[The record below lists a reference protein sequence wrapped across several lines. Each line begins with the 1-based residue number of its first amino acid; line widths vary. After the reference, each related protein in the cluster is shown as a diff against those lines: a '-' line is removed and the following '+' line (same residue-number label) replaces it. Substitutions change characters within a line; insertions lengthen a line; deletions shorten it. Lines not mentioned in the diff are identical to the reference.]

1 MKLWSVTSNDARFES
16 ALAPGHQSFVMGV
29 AFDNSG
35 EVAASVGEDDGVRW
49 WSVPPRGEV
58 ASWEAGPPVAF
69 TDDGTLV
76 ATSGADGRSIVLRRT
91 SDWLPEVTLADVVDG
106 TVPTVDRWGWIS
118 GVAMTPAA
126 DRVVVVAAD
135 DSDTTSSVSVWD
147 TSTGAKVNTLFEGA
161 LAKGS
166 VDVSTNGRLVAVAV
180 CNRPGPTAYVWNVAS
195 GERVFA
201 SPAGY
206 CGQSVDLD
214 PSGRL
219 LAVQSLDKSQ
229 PNVRVWDIDTGD
241 EVLAGRHQPAWIGAV
256 RFSPDASQLLTGGS
270 DGTLRLWDVATGN
283 LVRTFTG
290 HTGAV
295 EDAGWS
301 SDGSMV
307 VSGSHDR
314 TARLWDALTG
324 ETILILEGHETWP
337 LVELV
342 PERSH
347 LVTST
352 PGSVRVWTLDVD
364 ELIEIARERVPRSL
378 TTAECL
384 TYHFEVCPPAP

>member
-1 MKLWSVTSNDARFES
+1 
-16 ALAPGHQSFVMGV
+16 
-29 AFDNSG
+29 
-35 EVAASVGEDDGVRW
+35 
-49 WSVPPRGEV
+49 
-58 ASWEAGPPVAF
+58 
-69 TDDGTLV
+69 
-76 ATSGADGRSIVLRRT
+76 
-91 SDWLPEVTLADVVDG
+91 
-106 TVPTVDRWGWIS
+106 
-118 GVAMTPAA
+118 MTPAA

-166 VDVSTNGRLVAVAV
+166 MDVSTNGRLVAVAV

-201 SPAGY
+201 SPAGD

-324 ETILILEGHETWP
+324 ETILILEAHETWP